1 MCLKCLLPDGN
12 VANITRISDF
22 GSIRV
27 LFLGCCSFY
36 LLTVARLEFV
46 GCSERKHWTV
56 VIADQLVFN
65 FQSKCKTF
73 R

>member
-27 LFLGCCSFY
+27 LFFG
-36 LLTVARLEFV
+36 LLLFLFINSSSLEFV
-46 GCSERKHWTV
+46 GCSERKHRTV